1 VLELKSPILGEKPCR
16 LDVEAGRLQLVIRH
30 AIGRH
35 AKIDG
40 DADLA
45 GFLDVVQRVRMCE
58 GHDGCQ
64 RGDGKR
70 HRSYNLFQHCFLPF
84 VLFLGVR
91 LLPNVRHP

>member
-1 VLELKSPILGEKPCR
+1 
-16 LDVEAGRLQLVIRH
+16 LQLVIRH
-30 AIGRH
+30 TVGRH
-35 AKIDG
+35 AEING
-40 DADLA
+40 NADLA

-64 RGDGKR
+64 SGDGKR